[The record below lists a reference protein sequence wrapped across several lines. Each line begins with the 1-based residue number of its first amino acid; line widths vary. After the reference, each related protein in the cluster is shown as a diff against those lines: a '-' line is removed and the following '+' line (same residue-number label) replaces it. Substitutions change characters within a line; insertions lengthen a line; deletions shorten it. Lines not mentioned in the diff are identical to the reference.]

1 MSKVD
6 MSVFEELF
14 AALGVE
20 SSARVYYELFDA
32 KDSRWSDELSS
43 GKETPEEVESILK
56 TFDCERKIE
65 GEYGGEGEGEHCFGI
80 IKLKGNYYR
89 ASWSYYSYNGCEYS
103 YIEDTIEEVEPF
115 EQTVTMYRS
124 VK

>member
-20 SSARVYYELFDA
+20 ASARVYYELFDEE
-32 KDSRWSDELSS
+32 STRWLDELSS
-43 GKETPEEVESILK
+43 GKETTEEVEYILK
-56 TFDCERKIE
+56 YFDCERTLE
-65 GEYGGEGEGEHCFGI
+65 GEYGGEGEGEYCFGI
-80 IKLKGNYYR
+80 IKLKGKYYR
-89 ASWSYYSYNGCEYS
+89 ASWSYYSYNGCEYD

-115 EQTVTMYRS
+115 KKTVTMYRS